1 MLQTPVGKDLEASWK
16 SSESSWKS
24 LEEYRNPFG
33 KISTLKLLSF
43 PISATVQWLSSYRS
57 FGWLLLLD

>member
-16 SSESSWKS
+16 SSESSWKP
-24 LEEYRNPFG
+24 LEEYRNSFG
-33 KISTLKLLSF
+33 KISTLRLSF
-43 PISATVQWLSSYRS
+43 CLISAPAQWLSSYKS